1 MRSLKTKRLLQN
13 RYVIEKELGRG
24 GFGAVYQAQDMRL
37 RKTVALKEI
46 HHHHINDAALV
57 RKFKEEAF
65 LMARLS
71 HPSLPN
77 ISDYFEENNSFYL
90 VMEFVPGGSLD
101 EYLAQQPERRVDED
115 TAGNIVM
122 PVLDALEYLHT
133 HNPPII
139 HRDIKP
145 GNIRLTPNGRICL
158 VDFGL
163 AKAYDSNRPTT
174 VIALT
179 PGFAPYEQY
188 AGDMRTDQ
196 RSDIYSLGATL
207 YYMLSGGVVPQE
219 APSRLYSDT
228 LPPLSKH
235 NKSLSLP
242 MQMVISKMLAVR
254 PDNRYQNIAELRQAL
269 REVEGQKRVEQEQ
282 RKYRAQKRTQ
292 KRRKKQQEVEQHVE
306 PVQPKK
312 QSWDNTL
319 TEIFKPVVF
328 FFALLGFLYFLL
340 AILTGVLI
348 GGIIG
353 AVIGAIIGAAIHQEI
368 GAQIGAA
375 IIGVT
380 GAVIGGRSFFLAAMK
395 FGSD

>member
-37 RKTVALKEI
+37 RKAVALKEI
-46 HHHHINDAALV
+46 HQHHINDDVLV

-77 ISDYFEENNSFYL
+77 ISDYFEENASLYL
-90 VMEFVPGGSLD
+90 VMEFIPGGSLE
-101 EYLAQQPERRVDED
+101 EYLAQQPKGRVDEN
-115 TAGNIVM
+115 TVGNIIM

-133 HNPPII
+133 QRPPII

-145 GNIRLTPNGRICL
+145 GNIRLTPSGRVCL

-179 PGFAPYEQY
+179 PGFASYEQY

-228 LPPLSKH
+228 IPPLSKH

-242 MQMVISKMLAVR
+242 MQMVVSKMLAVR
-254 PDNRYQNIAELRQAL
+254 PNNRYQNIAEVRQAF
-269 REVEGQKRVEQEQ
+269 REVEEQKRIEQEQ
-282 RKYRAQKRTQ
+282 QTYQLQKRTQ
-292 KRRKKQQEVEQHVE
+292 QKRKKQEVIEQHVE
-306 PVQPKK
+306 LVQPKR
-312 QSWDNTL
+312 QSWGDIL
-319 TEIFKPVVF
+319 IEIFKPVVF
-328 FFALLGFLYFLL
+328 LLALLGFLYFFL

-348 GGIIG
+348 GGITG
-353 AVIGAIIGAAIHQEI
+353 AVIGAIIGAAIHQEV
-368 GAQIGAA
+368 GPQIGAVIVGIA
-375 IIGVT
+375 
-380 GAVIGGRSFFLAAMK
+380 GAVIGGRSFFLAAMG